1 MKSQKSKNSMLS
13 AEKIRKV
20 LTILENEYGN
30 TGTALKFRS
39 KFQLLVSTMMAAQ
52 STDKQVNK
60 ITQSLFTELPD
71 AAAFARISPEELE
84 EKIKQVGLFRSKAR
98 NIVAASKMI
107 LNEFDGNV
115 PDSRDELMKLPGVGR
130 KTANVVLSVGFR
142 QDAIAVDTHVFRVSN
157 RIGLASG
164 KDVRQTEEHLMR
176 NIPRKKWSAA
186 HHWLIWHGRKI
197 CKAQKPACEIC
208 PIREYCR
215 HVQKQ

>member
-1 MKSQKSKNSMLS
+1 MSRPKGNNSRLS
-13 AEKIRKV
+13 PEKIRKV
-20 LTILENEYGN
+20 LSILENEYGN

-60 ITQSLFTELPD
+60 ITKALFVELPD
-71 AAAFARISPEELE
+71 ATAFSKLSPEELE

-107 LNEFDGNV
+107 LDEFNGRV
-115 PDSRDELMKLPGVGR
+115 PDSREALMKLPGVGR
-130 KTANVVLSVGFR
+130 KTANVVLSVGFQ

-157 RIGLASG
+157 RIGLAGG
-164 KDVRQTEEHLMR
+164 KDVRETEEHLMR
-176 NIPRKKWSAA
+176 NIPQDKWSAA

-197 CKAQKPACEIC
+197 CKAQKPACGVC
-208 PIREYCR
+208 PIRKYCWYA
-215 HVQKQ
+215 QKP